1 MLTNE
6 NQNTEYGHYLIIKD
20 LNVAAWCL
28 QFTEKVVDHDIMYSH
43 EWWTRYFLY
52 RSNGG
57 SLKFVV
63 HKSWILIRF

>member
-28 QFTEKVVDHDIMYSH
+28 QFTEKVADHDIIHTSDELDIFCIGLMVVAWSLWYTSH
-43 EWWTRYFLY
+43 EY
-52 RSNGG
+52 
-57 SLKFVV
+57 
-63 HKSWILIRF
+63 